1 MSKIPGLTPME
12 AEKWPKTK
20 CAQFWFTP
28 CICFQAS
35 GLKRSKVLRKYQ
47 ALNKVSCEMPI
58 YVNQDKQPIY
68 DLQVNQVSTVIS
80 RETVIGAP
88 FSFHEKFVEHMS
100 VILTAFLRGVWH
112 NLVISTQHIID
123 AG

>member
-1 MSKIPGLTPME
+1 MSMISVLAPVE

-35 GLKRSKVLRKYQ
+35 GLKGSKVLRKYQ

-68 DLQVNQVSTVIS
+68 DLQLN
-80 RETVIGAP
+80 
-88 FSFHEKFVEHMS
+88 
-100 VILTAFLRGVWH
+100 
-112 NLVISTQHIID
+112 
-123 AG
+123 